1 MNTQFFQ
8 ELENCFSFC
17 GKPQEAC
24 KLVEDNLKSID
35 FDDDDDVQ
43 RLLEILERALLYE
56 GNDGTDQ
63 SEEGVRFL
71 EFLISKGL
79 DVNFKLGKNECL
91 ILALAERAIKPETFR
106 KVVDLGADVYSE
118 TTFGSNVLTRSAK
131 TEFKSWFKTDVEI
144 SERLPLYLVEH
155 FDLSRLDHPD
165 EYGITPLMYAVM
177 KNKPNLADALLKHGS
192 DVNATGGQFAG
203 GCSYWMKM
211 YGVSPLA
218 LAFREGNVEMA
229 KKLLDAGADETICDA
244 EGTPAL
250 FSLVYHSFDYRDK
263 SVPQTIEIDNRKS
276 QIAALLK
283 NLDFTDS
290 DGNTL
295 LMKAMTMYDYSRDK
309 RTSPFDNKALMSML
323 IQRGVNVNA
332 ANNQGKRAL
341 HFAAEYWGD
350 IIKELLSAGADIDAQ
365 DNDGNTALIIEC
377 KKGSE
382 KEARLLIRK
391 GADINI
397 KNKEGK
403 SAADIAAE
411 KGLAD
416 VLELMM

>member
-1 MNTQFFQ
+1 MN
-8 ELENCFSFC
+8 
-17 GKPQEAC
+17 
-24 KLVEDNLKSID
+24 SID
-35 FDDDDDVQ
+35 FDDDDDMK
-43 RLLEILERALLYE
+43 RLLEILERALLYQ

-63 SEEGVRFL
+63 PEEGIRLL
-71 EFLISKGL
+71 EFLISKGF
-79 DVNFKLGKNECL
+79 DINFKLEKKECL
-91 ILALAERAIKPETFR
+91 ILTLATRAIKPETFQ

-131 TEFKSWFKTDVEI
+131 AEFKSLFKTDLEV
-144 SERLPLYLVEH
+144 SERLPLYLVEN
-155 FDLSRLDHPD
+155 FDLSGLDHPD

-177 KNKPNLADALLKHGS
+177 KNKPNLVDALLKHGS

-218 LAFREGNVEMA
+218 LACRDANVEIA

-250 FSLVYHSFDYRDK
+250 FSLVYHSFDYGDK
-263 SVPQTIEIDNRKS
+263 SVPQRIEIDNRKS

-283 NLDFTDS
+283 NLDFADS
-290 DGNTL
+290 NGNTL
-295 LMKAMTMYDYSRDK
+295 LMKSMVFYDYSRDK
-309 RTSPFDNKALMSML
+309 KTSPFDNKALMSML
-323 IQRGVNVNA
+323 IQCGANVNA
-332 ANNQGKRAL
+332 ANNAGKRPL
-341 HFAAEYWGD
+341 HFAAESWGD

-365 DNDGNTALIIEC
+365 DNEGNTALIIVCME
-377 KKGSE
+377 GRE

-391 GADINI
+391 GADVNI

-416 VLELMM
+416 VLELLL

>member
-1 MNTQFFQ
+1 MDTQFFQ
-8 ELENCFSFC
+8 ELENYFSFC

-24 KLVEDNLKSID
+24 KFVEDNPGKID
-35 FDDDDDVQ
+35 FDDDDDMG
-43 RLLEILERALLYE
+43 RLIDILERALLYE
-56 GNDGTDQ
+56 DNDGKEQ
-63 SEEGVRFL
+63 AEEGVRFL
-71 EFLISKGL
+71 EFLISKGF
-79 DVNFKLGKNECL
+79 DINFKLGKKECL
-91 ILALAERAIKPETFR
+91 ILNLAERAIKPEVFQ

-118 TTFGSNVLTRSAK
+118 TIFGSNVLTRAAK
-131 TEFKSWFKTDVEI
+131 AEFKSWFKTDVEI
-144 SERLPLYLVEH
+144 SERLPLYLVRN
-155 FDLSRLDHPD
+155 FDLSGLDHPD

-177 KNKPNLADALLKHGS
+177 KNKPNLVDALLERGS

-250 FSLVYHSFDYRDK
+250 FSLVYHSFDYGDK
-263 SVPQTIEIDNRKS
+263 SVPQRVEIDNRKS

-283 NLDFTDS
+283 NLDFADS
-290 DGNTL
+290 NGNTL

-309 RTSPFDNKALMSML
+309 KTSPFDNKALMSVL

-350 IIKELLSAGADIDAQ
+350 IIKELLNAGADIDAQ
-365 DNDGNTALIIEC
+365 DNEGNTALIIEC
-377 KKGSE
+377 KQGSE

-391 GADINI
+391 GADSNI

>member
-1 MNTQFFQ
+1 MDTQFFQ

-24 KLVEDNLKSID
+24 KLVEDHLNSID
-35 FDDDDDVQ
+35 FDDDDDMK
-43 RLLEILERALLYE
+43 RLLEILERALLYQ

-63 SEEGVRFL
+63 PEEGIRLL
-71 EFLISKGL
+71 EFLISKGF
-79 DVNFKLGKNECL
+79 DINFKLEKKECL
-91 ILALAERAIKPETFR
+91 ILTLATRAIKPETFQ

-131 TEFKSWFKTDVEI
+131 AEFKSLFKTDLEV
-144 SERLPLYLVEH
+144 SERLPLYLVEN
-155 FDLSRLDHPD
+155 FDLSGLDHPD

-177 KNKPNLADALLKHGS
+177 KNKPNLVDALLKHGS

-218 LAFREGNVEMA
+218 LACRDANVEIA

-250 FSLVYHSFDYRDK
+250 FSLVYHSFDYGDK
-263 SVPQTIEIDNRKS
+263 SVPQRIEIDNRKS

-283 NLDFTDS
+283 NLDFADS
-290 DGNTL
+290 NGNTL
-295 LMKAMTMYDYSRDK
+295 LMKSMVFYDYSRDK
-309 RTSPFDNKALMSML
+309 KTSPFDNKALMSML
-323 IQRGVNVNA
+323 IQCGANVNA
-332 ANNQGKRAL
+332 ANNAGKRPL
-341 HFAAEYWGD
+341 HFAAESWGD

-365 DNDGNTALIIEC
+365 DNEGNTALIIVCME
-377 KKGSE
+377 GRE

-391 GADINI
+391 GADVNI

-416 VLELMM
+416 VLELLL

>member
-24 KLVEDNLKSID
+24 KLVEDNLNSID
-35 FDDDDDVQ
+35 FDDDDDME
-43 RLLEILERALLYE
+43 RLIGVLERALLYE

-63 SEEGVRFL
+63 SEEGIRLL
-71 EFLISKGL
+71 EFLISKGF
-79 DVNFKLGKNECL
+79 DINFKLGKNKCL
-91 ILALAERAIKPETFR
+91 ILDLAERAVKPETFQ

-131 TEFKSWFKTDVEI
+131 AEFKSWFKTDDEI
-144 SERLPLYLVEH
+144 SERLPLYLVGH
-155 FDLSRLDHPD
+155 FDLSGLDHPD

-177 KNKPNLADALLKHGS
+177 KNKPKLVDALLEHGS

-218 LAFREGNVEMA
+218 LAFRDANVEIA

-250 FSLVYHSFDYRDK
+250 FSLVYHSFDYKDK
-263 SVPQTIEIDNRKS
+263 SVPQRIEIDKRKS
-276 QIAALLK
+276 EIAALLK
-283 NLDFTDS
+283 NLDFADS
-290 DGNTL
+290 NGNTL
-295 LMKAMTMYDYSRDK
+295 LMKAMTRYDYSRDK
-309 RTSPFDNKALMSML
+309 STSPYDNEALVSVL

-332 ANNQGKRAL
+332 ANNEGKRAL
-341 HFAAEYWGD
+341 HFASEYWD
-350 IIKELLSAGADIDAQ
+350 KYSKDLLSAGADINAQ
-365 DNDGNTALIIEC
+365 DNNGNTALIIEC
-377 KKGSE
+377 MQGSE
-382 KEARLLIRK
+382 KQARMLIRK
-391 GADINI
+391 GADVNI